1 MAYLT
6 RLTLTNFRNFRELEL
21 ELPPGVVVLYGGNAQ
36 GKTTL
41 LEAVYLL
48 AIARSFRAE
57 NEREL
62 VNFAAARNGEPA
74 FVGGVL
80 DKGDARVAV
89 YVGYQPIARP
99 GRRGGATVPSAGGP
113 PRIEPAGRPAG
124 LGYAVQKQIRV
135 NRARKRAADLV
146 GVVGAVLFSAEDLE
160 LALGPPA
167 IRRRY
172 LDILISQGN
181 PLYLKSLQR
190 YYRVVKQRNRLL
202 HLLREGRAGAAEL
215 EYWDDELA
223 REGAA
228 LTWQRSVALKLLA
241 DLGAEQHREL
251 GNPGQEFRLEYCP
264 SVAPGAAAAT
274 AESNFRE
281 LLAARR
287 PQERAAGRTTI
298 GPQRDD
304 FQLLVDGVD
313 MGRFAS
319 RGEART
325 LALTLRLAE
334 VSYLAAVRAEEPI
347 VLLDDALSE
356 MDAARRRRAL
366 TKIAGYGQS
375 LITTTDLEPVKAFFG
390 AGAAYR
396 AVAGGTVTPG
406 ANPVE
411 QG

>member
-80 DKGDARVAV
+80 DKGEARVAV

-99 GRRGGATVPSAGGP
+99 GRGGATVPPAGEQTGN
-113 PRIEPAGRPAG
+113 EPAGRAAK

-160 LALGPPA
+160 LALGPPSV
-167 IRRRY
+167 RRRY

-215 EYWDDELA
+215 EYWDDELV

-228 LTWQRSVALKLLA
+228 LTWQRSVALQLLA

-406 ANPVE
+406 TNPD
-411 QG
+411 

>member
-21 ELPPGVVVLYGGNAQ
+21 ELPSGVVVLYGGNAQ

-62 VNFAAARNGEPA
+62 VNFAAARKGEAA

-80 DKGDARVAV
+80 DKGEARVAV
-89 YVGYQPIARP
+89 YVGYQPIVRP
-99 GRRGGATVPSAGGP
+99 GRRGGATIPPAGESPG
-113 PRIEPAGRPAG
+113 IEPAGRPAG

-160 LALGPPA
+160 LVLGPPA
-167 IRRRY
+167 GRRRY

-215 EYWDDELA
+215 EYWDDELV

-228 LTWQRSVALKLLA
+228 LTWQRSVALQLLA

-251 GNPGQEFRLEYCP
+251 GNPGQEFRLEYGP

-334 VSYLAAVRAEEPI
+334 VSYLATVRAEEPI

-375 LITTTDLEPVKAFFG
+375 LITTTDLEPVRAFFG
-390 AGAAYR
+390 DRATYRQVAA
-396 AVAGGTVTPG
+396 GTVMPG
-406 ANPVE
+406 TNLD
-411 QG
+411 